1 LRNDGVLSPV
11 SRTQWSHFYPHIT
24 LIKVALALFV
34 LGIIQGGDKVI
45 PGGLDPGIGLNLRM
59 GGENHGPGVILDFGW
74 GILDGVIL
82 AVQILANE

>member
-1 LRNDGVLSPV
+1 
-11 SRTQWSHFYPHIT
+11 
-24 LIKVALALFV
+24 
-34 LGIIQGGDKVI
+34 
-45 PGGLDPGIGLNLRM
+45 LNLRM